1 MLPRLLIVGAMPG
14 ISCRG
19 RCDGPRLHEVDAR
32 MTPQTALLPLFGEA
46 AFPAHCRGM
55 ASRADTLSSHLAIAC
70 GKYAGSKAPI
80 IARRSE
86 RSLERRARRNFNVHA
101 HAYRCAPPGG
111 NPGSRRQREP
121 DRGV

>member
-19 RCDGPRLHEVDAR
+19 RCDAPRLHEVEAR
-32 MTPQTALLPLFGEA
+32 MTPQTALHPLFGEA
-46 AFPAHCRGM
+46 ASPAHCRGM
-55 ASRADTLSSHLAIAC
+55 ANRADTLSSHPAIVP
-70 GKYAGSKAPI
+70 GQYAGSEASI
-80 IARRSE
+80 IARPGVRT
-86 RSLERRARRNFNVHA
+86 LQVRARRNLNVNA

-111 NPGSRRQREP
+111 NPGRGRQGKP